1 MRRHRLQHA
10 VVGDVPDRPRHL
22 ARRIA
27 VGLVAV
33 VALGFMAYSI
43 NQDLRHGSSVTQ
55 AISQLTPGW
64 IAVLVVGA
72 VLVML
77 LTTGTTAAPLPGLG
91 FQPAFLAQHASQAV
105 GNLVPGPSALAVRF
119 TMLRT
124 YGVDGDD
131 FARATV
137 TVSLVTTVMT
147 ASMPIVG
154 MSLLALIGAQD
165 PEAKTLLP
173 AAIWATVL
181 AVVVM
186 VGVGVLLGS
195 ERATAAIAR
204 GFEAIRSRVAGL
216 WRRRVR
222 EGPAAGAAR
231 GGAGGAGAGTVGG
244 ADGGVSAVDGALR
257 LRTRLIEGLRAS
269 GRRVVAV
276 VALLYWAN
284 GLLMVLSLWAAGVP
298 RGELGLVAGLA
309 VYTIG
314 RLSTLV
320 QITPG
325 GIGVVE
331 VAYTAAYTAYLGQE
345 YQGTVFAGVVLYRL
359 GTYALP
365 IVVGLVSAGVW
376 AATARREFRDEVLV
390 HAAGLDEPEPHGADP
405 GAAADGD
412 PRADPGAAADRD
424 LRADPGAAAESTR
437 PVAPSHPPTA
447 KDSHHG

>member
-1 MRRHRLQHA
+1 MI
-10 VVGDVPDRPRHL
+10 GDVPEGPRHL
-22 ARRIA
+22 GRRIA

-33 VALGFMAYSI
+33 VVLGFMAYSI
-43 NQDLRHGSSVTQ
+43 NQDLRSGSAVTQ
-55 AISQLTPGW
+55 AISQLTPEW
-64 IAVLVVGA
+64 IVVLVVGA
-72 VLVML
+72 VVVML
-77 LTTGTTAAPLPGLG
+77 LTTGTTAAPLPTLG

-105 GNLVPGPSALAVRF
+105 GNLVPGPSALAVRY

-154 MSLLALIGAQD
+154 MSMLALVGAQD
-165 PEAKTLLP
+165 PQVKTLLP
-173 AAIWATVL
+173 VAIWATVL

-186 VGVGVLLGS
+186 VGVAVLLGS
-195 ERATAAIAR
+195 ERATSALAR
-204 GFEAIRSRVAGL
+204 GFEGIRGRVTRL
-216 WRRRVR
+216 RHRRR
-222 EGPAAGAAR
+222 GDDGAV
-231 GGAGGAGAGTVGG
+231 GGNGG
-244 ADGGVSAVDGALR
+244 ADDGVSAVDGALR

-269 GRRVVAV
+269 GRRVVVV

-298 RGELGLVAGLA
+298 QSALGLVAGLA
-309 VYTIG
+309 IYTIG

-331 VAYTAAYTAYLGQE
+331 VAYTAAYTAFLGQE

-390 HAAGLDEPEPHGADP
+390 HAAGLDQPEPPAAEAGSAAEVGSGADGGS
-405 GAAADGD
+405 GAAAA
-412 PRADPGAAADRD
+412 PAAS
-424 LRADPGAAAESTR
+424 L
-437 PVAPSHPPTA
+437 VQPSPHPSPHSPAHPPSLPSTQPPPT
-447 KDSHHG
+447 KDSRHG